1 MLVEIGLVHFLQLK
15 YFHKPEGSQRKIK
28 MSVKSK
34 SKLGGGEAMKDPWK
48 HVKLLKYIKKRP

>member
-1 MLVEIGLVHFLQLK
+1 MQQCVSWNSLVHVLQLK

-34 SKLGGGEAMKDPWK
+34 SKLGGKK
-48 HVKLLKYIKKRP
+48 KKRWKTLENICKAS

>member
-1 MLVEIGLVHFLQLK
+1 MQQCVSWNSLVHVLQLK

-34 SKLGGGEAMKDPWK
+34 SKLGGEKKKAMKDPRK
-48 HVKLLKYIKKRP
+48 HM